1 MVRWEQ
7 KGPVENLVLGV
18 FRGLLLGYRPVH
30 LLFRGLHCVLGILG
44 RIKQLVHWE
53 QTGRVGEQ
61 QQGGEIEFP
70 VIIVAPVI
78 TPVKKYSC
86 AISSRTVIRSK

>member
-1 MVRWEQ
+1 MH
-7 KGPVENLVLGV
+7 LV
-18 FRGLLLGYRPVH
+18 
-30 LLFRGLHCVLGILG
+30 FRGLHCVFGILG

-70 VIIVAPVI
+70 VIIVR
-78 TPVKKYSC
+78 
-86 AISSRTVIRSK
+86 SSHYPREKALMCNFLENGH

>member
-1 MVRWEQ
+1 MEQ

-18 FRGLLLGYRPVH
+18 FRGSLLGYRSVH
-30 LLFRGLHCVLGILG
+30 LVFRGLHCVFGILG

-53 QTGRVGEQ
+53 QTGRVSE

-70 VIIVAPVI
+70 VIIVR
-78 TPVKKYSC
+78 
-86 AISSRTVIRSK
+86 SSHYPREKALMCNFLENGH